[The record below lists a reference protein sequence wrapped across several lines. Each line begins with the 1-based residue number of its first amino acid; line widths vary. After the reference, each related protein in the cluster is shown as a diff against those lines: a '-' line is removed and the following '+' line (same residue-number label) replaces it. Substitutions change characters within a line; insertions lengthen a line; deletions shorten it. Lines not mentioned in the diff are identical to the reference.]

1 MNDGNYVPKDEYER
15 ACRERYDFAQSLMGK
30 AMNITKEE
38 LEGKNAFEKA
48 KYIFKH
54 GYANFS
60 HVTLIKAVC
69 ILAQEVDALHEE
81 IRELKEQLNK
91 E

>member
-15 ACRERYDFAQSLMGK
+15 ACRERYDFAQSMMRK

-38 LEGKNAFEKA
+38 LEGKDAFDQM
-48 KYIFKH
+48 KYIFEH
-54 GYANFS
+54 GYNDFS

-69 ILAQEVDALHEE
+69 TLARTVDALRGE
-81 IRELKEQLNK
+81 IDELKRNK
-91 E
+91 

>member
-1 MNDGNYVPKDEYER
+1 MNAGNYVPKDEYER
-15 ACRERYDFAQSLMGK
+15 ACRERYDFSQSIMGE

-48 KYIFKH
+48 KYIFQH
-54 GYANFS
+54 GYTNFS

-81 IRELKEQLNK
+81 IRELKQQLNK
-91 E
+91 

>member
-1 MNDGNYVPKDEYER
+1 MNGGNYVPKDEYER
-15 ACRERYDFAQSLMGK
+15 ALRERYDFAQSIMGK
-30 AMNITKEE
+30 AMNISREE

-48 KYIFKH
+48 KYIFQY
-54 GYANFS
+54 GYTNFS

-69 ILAQEVDALHEE
+69 ILAQEVDTLHEE

-91 E
+91 